1 MTKNKLDLIFKSYD
15 IRGIYGDSIDQHVA
29 YKIGKAFAEFV
40 TDDTII
46 VGHDGRVSNI
56 EMLDAF
62 TSGIKSIN
70 KEIIY
75 AGLVPTDI
83 VYSLSGLLKKPG
95 AIITASHN
103 PKSYNGLKLCNAGAI
118 PIGENSGLKDIKK
131 LANTNDE
138 VHIEKFQ
145 NNDKY
150 IVSKYFEHLENLV
163 SPASISQKLNFGIDG
178 GNGVFG
184 AVFDSLNNIYK
195 FNTKSIYLEVDGNFP
210 NHPADPSDET
220 NLTDLKKLVVDN
232 DLDFGIAFDG
242 DADRG
247 VFIDDLGRV
256 ISGSMMTVLIAEFLS
271 SQNTEFKVV
280 HNVNV
285 SPHALKVMKDNNIEL
300 YKCKVGHSNI
310 KKMMRDVDAD
320 FGGEHSAHFY
330 YRDNFYADSAI
341 LTLLI
346 FMKMLSENKNKISS
360 VIDNYNF
367 PPSSGEVNF
376 AVEDIDSA
384 INKIESIFEGEFDK
398 TDGLSCL
405 HSDFWFNV
413 RGSNTETKLRINVE
427 ADTQEILEQV
437 LEKIS
442 ISIQL

>member
-15 IRGIYGDSIDQHVA
+15 IRGIYGDSIDQDIA

-40 TDDTII
+40 TDEAII

-75 AGLVPTDI
+75 VGLVPTDT

-103 PKSYNGLKLCNAGAI
+103 PKNYNGLKLCNAGAI
-118 PIGENSGLKDIKK
+118 PIGENSGLMDIKK
-131 LANTNDE
+131 LADRNVE
-138 VHIEKFQ
+138 IRIEKFKI
-145 NNDKY
+145 NDKY
-150 IVSKYFEHLENLV
+150 LGNEYYEHLKNLV
-163 SPASISQKLNFGIDG
+163 SPESISQKLNFGIDG

-184 AVFDSLNNIYK
+184 AVFDTLNNIYK
-195 FNTKSIYLEVDGNFP
+195 FNVKSIYLEVDGNFP
-210 NHPADPSDET
+210 NHPADPSDES
-220 NLTDLKKLVVDN
+220 NLTDLKNLVIDN

-247 VFIDDLGRV
+247 VFIDNLGRV
-256 ISGSMMTVLIAEFLS
+256 ISGSMMTVLISEFLS
-271 SQNTEFKVV
+271 SQKNEFRVV

-285 SPHALKVMKDNNIEL
+285 SPHALKMMKNNNIEL

-346 FMKMLSENKNKISS
+346 FMKLLSSNKEKLSS
-360 VIDNYNF
+360 IIDKYNF
-367 PPSSGEVNF
+367 PPSSGEINF
-376 AVEDIDSA
+376 SVEDINES
-384 INKIESIFEGEFDK
+384 ISKIESIFEGEFDQ

-405 HSDFWFNV
+405 HRDFWFNV
-413 RGSNTETKLRINVE
+413 RGSNTENKLRINVE
-427 ADTQEILEQV
+427 ADTQEILDQV

-442 ISIQL
+442 SSI

>member
-15 IRGIYGDSIDQHVA
+15 IRGIYGESIDQHVA

-103 PKSYNGLKLCNAGAI
+103 PKNYNGLKLCNAGAI

-150 IVSKYFEHLENLV
+150 IVSKYFEHLENLI

-285 SPHALKVMKDNNIEL
+285 SPHALKMMKDDNIEL

-442 ISIQL
+442 ISI

>member
-15 IRGIYGDSIDQHVA
+15 IRGVYGDSIDQDIA

-40 TDDTII
+40 IDDTII

-75 AGLVPTDI
+75 VGLVPTDI
-83 VYSLSGLLKKPG
+83 VYSLSGLLNKPG

-103 PKSYNGLKLCNAGAI
+103 PKNYNGLKLCNAGAI

-131 LANTNDE
+131 LANTNIDIYVE
-138 VHIEKFQ
+138 EFE

-150 IVSKYFEHLENLV
+150 EVSEYYEHLKKLV
-163 SPASISQKLNFGIDG
+163 SPESISQKLNFGIDG

-195 FNTKSIYLEVDGNFP
+195 FNAKSIYLEVDGNFP
-210 NHPADPSDET
+210 NHPADPSEES

-256 ISGSMMTVLIAEFLS
+256 ISGSMMTVLIAKFLS
-271 SQNTEFKVV
+271 SQNSEFKVV

-285 SPHALKVMKDNNIEL
+285 SPHALKMMKNNNVEL

-346 FMKMLSENKNKISS
+346 FMKLLSNNKEKLSS
-360 VIDNYNF
+360 IIDNYNF
-367 PPSSGEVNF
+367 PPSSGEINF
-376 AVEDIDSA
+376 SVEDINES
-384 INKIESIFEGEFDK
+384 ISKIESIFEGEFDQ

-405 HSDFWFNV
+405 HRNFWFNV
-413 RGSNTETKLRINVE
+413 RGSNTENKLRINVE
-427 ADTQEILEQV
+427 ADTQEILDQV

-442 ISIQL
+442 SSI

>member
-103 PKSYNGLKLCNAGAI
+103 PKNYNGLKLCNAGAI

-285 SPHALKVMKDNNIEL
+285 SPHALKMMKDNNIEL

-398 TDGLSCL
+398 TDGLSYL

-413 RGSNTETKLRINVE
+413 RGSNTETKLRVNVE

-442 ISIQL
+442 ISI

>member
-15 IRGIYGDSIDQHVA
+15 IRGIYGDSIDQDIA

-40 TDDTII
+40 TDEAII

-62 TSGIKSIN
+62 TSGIKSLN

-75 AGLVPTDI
+75 VGLVPTDI
-83 VYSLSGLLKKPG
+83 VYSLSGLLNKPG

-103 PKSYNGLKLCNAGAI
+103 PKNYNGLKLCNAGAI

-131 LANTNDE
+131 LANTNIDIYVE
-138 VHIEKFQ
+138 EFE
-145 NNDKY
+145 NNDTY
-150 IVSKYFEHLENLV
+150 DVCEYYEHLKKLV
-163 SPASISQKLNFGIDG
+163 SPESISQKLNFGTDG

-195 FNTKSIYLEVDGNFP
+195 FNAKSIYLEVDGNFP
-210 NHPADPSDET
+210 NHPADPSEES

-232 DLDFGIAFDG
+232 NLDFGIAFDG

-256 ISGSMMTVLIAEFLS
+256 ISGSMMTVLIAKFLS
-271 SQNTEFKVV
+271 SQNSEFKVV

-285 SPHALKVMKDNNIEL
+285 SPHALKILKNNNVEL

-341 LTLLI
+341 LTLLT
-346 FMKMLSENKNKISS
+346 FMKMLSKNKEKISS
-360 VIDNYNF
+360 VIDDYNF
-367 PPSSGEVNF
+367 PPSSGEINF
-376 AVEDIDSA
+376 AVDDINES
-384 INKIESIFEGEFDK
+384 IRKIESIFEGEFDK

-405 HSDFWFNV
+405 DSNFWFNI
-413 RGSNTETKLRINVE
+413 RGSNTENKLRINVE
-427 ADTQEILEQV
+427 ADTQEILDQV

-442 ISIQL
+442 SSI

>member
-103 PKSYNGLKLCNAGAI
+103 PKNYNGLKLCNAGAI

-150 IVSKYFEHLENLV
+150 IVSKYFEHLE
-163 SPASISQKLNFGIDG
+163 
-178 GNGVFG
+178 
-184 AVFDSLNNIYK
+184 Y
-195 FNTKSIYLEVDGNFP
+195 
-210 NHPADPSDET
+210 H
-220 NLTDLKKLVVDN
+220 
-232 DLDFGIAFDG
+232 
-242 DADRG
+242 
-247 VFIDDLGRV
+247 
-256 ISGSMMTVLIAEFLS
+256 
-271 SQNTEFKVV
+271 
-280 HNVNV
+280 
-285 SPHALKVMKDNNIEL
+285 
-300 YKCKVGHSNI
+300 
-310 KKMMRDVDAD
+310 
-320 FGGEHSAHFY
+320 
-330 YRDNFYADSAI
+330 
-341 LTLLI
+341 
-346 FMKMLSENKNKISS
+346 KI
-360 VIDNYNF
+360 
-367 PPSSGEVNF
+367 
-376 AVEDIDSA
+376 
-384 INKIESIFEGEFDK
+384 
-398 TDGLSCL
+398 
-405 HSDFWFNV
+405 
-413 RGSNTETKLRINVE
+413 
-427 ADTQEILEQV
+427 
-437 LEKIS
+437 
-442 ISIQL
+442 

>member
-15 IRGIYGDSIDQHVA
+15 IRGVYGDSIDQDIA

-40 TDDTII
+40 RDDTII

-75 AGLVPTDI
+75 VGLVPTDT

-103 PKSYNGLKLCNAGAI
+103 PKNYNGLKLCNAGAI
-118 PIGENSGLKDIKK
+118 PIGENSGLMDIKK
-131 LANTNDE
+131 LADRNVE
-138 VHIEKFQ
+138 IRIEKFKI
-145 NNDKY
+145 NDKY
-150 IVSKYFEHLENLV
+150 LGNEYYEHLKNLV
-163 SPASISQKLNFGIDG
+163 SPESISQKLNFGIDG

-184 AVFDSLNNIYK
+184 AVFDTLNNIYK
-195 FNTKSIYLEVDGNFP
+195 FNVKSIYLEVDGNFP
-210 NHPADPSDET
+210 NHPADPSDES
-220 NLTDLKKLVVDN
+220 NLTDLKNLVIDN

-247 VFIDDLGRV
+247 VFIDNLGRV
-256 ISGSMMTVLIAEFLS
+256 ISGSMMTVLISEFLS
-271 SQNTEFKVV
+271 SQKNEFRVV

-285 SPHALKVMKDNNIEL
+285 SPHALKMMKNNNIEL

-346 FMKMLSENKNKISS
+346 FMKLLSSNKEKLSS
-360 VIDNYNF
+360 IIDNYNF
-367 PPSSGEVNF
+367 PPSSGEINF
-376 AVEDIDSA
+376 SVEDINES
-384 INKIESIFEGEFDK
+384 ISKIESIFEGEFDQ

-405 HSDFWFNV
+405 HRNFWFNV
-413 RGSNTETKLRINVE
+413 RGSNTENKLRINVE
-427 ADTQEILEQV
+427 ADTQEILDQV

-442 ISIQL
+442 SSI

>member
-15 IRGIYGDSIDQHVA
+15 IRGIYGDSIDPDIA

-103 PKSYNGLKLCNAGAI
+103 PKNYNGLKLCNAGAI
-118 PIGENSGLKDIKK
+118 PIGENSGLIDIKK
-131 LANTNDE
+131 LADKK
-138 VHIEKFQ
+138 VKICIDKFH
-145 NNDKY
+145 NNDKNV
-150 IVSKYFEHLENLV
+150 VSKYYEHLKNLV
-163 SPASISQKLNFGIDG
+163 SPESMSQKLNFGIDG

-184 AVFDSLNNIYK
+184 AVFDTLNNIYK
-195 FNTKSIYLEVDGNFP
+195 FNVKSIYLEVDGNFP
-210 NHPADPSDET
+210 NHPADPSYES
-220 NLTDLKKLVVDN
+220 NLTDLKNLVVDN

-247 VFIDDLGRV
+247 VFIDNLGRI

-271 SQNTEFKVV
+271 SQKNEFRVV

-285 SPHALKVMKDNNIEL
+285 SPHALKLMKNNNVEL

-346 FMKMLSENKNKISS
+346 FMKMLSNSKQKISS
-360 VIDNYNF
+360 IIDNYNF
-367 PPSSGEVNF
+367 PPSSGEINF
-376 AVEDIDSA
+376 AVEDVDKSIS
-384 INKIESIFEGEFDK
+384 KIESIFEGEFDR

-405 HSDFWFNV
+405 HRNFWFNV
-413 RGSNTETKLRINVE
+413 RGSNTENKLRINVE
-427 ADTQEILEQV
+427 ADTQEILDQV

-442 ISIQL
+442 SSI